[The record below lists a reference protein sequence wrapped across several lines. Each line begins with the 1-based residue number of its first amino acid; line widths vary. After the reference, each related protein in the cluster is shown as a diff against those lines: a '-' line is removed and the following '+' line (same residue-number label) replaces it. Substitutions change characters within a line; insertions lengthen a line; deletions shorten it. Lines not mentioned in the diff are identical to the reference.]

1 MIERIWLLTRK
12 RVVSP
17 VVLLIF
23 CALLSVFFVLMHMG
37 KHIPM
42 LLIVAVGYSFSLILI
57 QIGYYML
64 QSWKLLKTVKENV
77 NYDEMYEMFAKEV
90 DWYLGGE
97 TCPMQL
103 YIYPGWTQ
111 YFHVYMM
118 ELVRNHAYR
127 EITDAT
133 VLAALTKALVMK
145 HDDISFIAEFID
157 AEADRFRM
165 PKTYTVK
172 RNEDGSCTFTVK
184 DRKKY
189 QCFEHMEQAL
199 GMDFVAEHVKHLLM
213 DNATLTDLEEFF
225 DNLYYCGK
233 DMKD

>member
-1 MIERIWLLTRK
+1 MIEGIWLLIRK

-23 CALLSVFFVLMHMG
+23 CAFLSVFFVLLNMG

-42 LLIVAVGYSFSLILI
+42 LLIIGVIYSFII
-57 QIGYYML
+57 MVMQIVYYVIM
-64 QSWKLLKTVKENV
+64 SKRTLKTVKENV
-77 NYDEMYEMFAKEV
+77 DYDKMYEMFVKEV
-90 DWYLGGE
+90 EWYLANDTSE
-97 TCPMQL
+97 MRI

-111 YFHVYMM
+111 YFHVYLM

-145 HDDISFIAEFID
+145 HDNISFIAEFID

-172 RNEDGSCTFTVK
+172 KNNDGSYTFTVK
-184 DRKKY
+184 DRKMF
-189 QCFEHMEQAL
+189 QCFEHIEQAL
-199 GMDFVAEHVKHLLM
+199 GMDFVAEHVKRLLM
-213 DNATLTDLEEFF
+213 DNATLTDLEEFY

>member
-1 MIERIWLLTRK
+1 MIERIWLLIRK

-37 KHIPM
+37 KHIHM
-42 LLIVAVGYSFSLILI
+42 LLIIALVYSFSLILI

-64 QSWKLLKTVKENV
+64 QSWKMLKEVKENV
-77 NYDEMYEMFAKEV
+77 NYDEMYEMFTKEV
-90 DWYLGGE
+90 EWYLGGE
-97 TCPMQL
+97 NCPMKL

-111 YFHVYMM
+111 YFHVYIM
-118 ELVRNHAYR
+118 ELIRNHAYR
-127 EITDAT
+127 KITDAT

-145 HDDISFIAEFID
+145 NDDISFIAEFID
-157 AEADRFRM
+157 VESDRFRM
-165 PKTYTVK
+165 PKTYTVEK
-172 RNEDGSCTFTVK
+172 NEDGSCTFTVK
-184 DRKKY
+184 DRKKDK
-189 QCFEHMEQAL
+189 CFEHIEQAF
-199 GMDFVAEHVKHLLM
+199 GMDFVAEHVKRLLM